1 MEPFTV
7 QLQQGNEETIEC
19 WDDDD
24 DLQCNEDIQFRTAS
38 SATSVTNCS
47 IRRSGHRDSISSRRS
62 ARSDLDSNAGG
73 DEDWQVQLLEND
85 DVANEEAIT
94 SAKKAGI
101 PLPSNVPKSALIGG
115 TIKRLGRKNPRKN
128 SADDWSEDVE
138 FPDSE
143 NMLKLKD
150 PKERAF
156 PETLRQI
163 NSAIN
168 STATSPVKT
177 SASPS
182 WDTDI
187 SGCLQSALTRLE
199 IFRDEND
206 ITDSQDVP
214 TIKVP
219 KARPS
224 QQTTPVNINPRSDKV
239 ENEIENF
246 DGDFELP
253 AGNLP
258 LKLSS
263 RKPNAENSSPFSED
277 LDLDWSEGSIGVRFG
292 GTARD
297 RRRSNPSSSVS
308 IASPSVSSCLTGESE
323 NDGLDGLIIPEEPL
337 DLETSLKKRQDSGS
351 TAVQPQP
358 VSDQNG
364 REPPADADDF
374 FSGIEIED
382 NNAFT
387 PGKLSL
393 NPNVKCKSELL
404 GSPARRSATTIT
416 FTNTSVSPKTRI
428 PRLSGHDRSHS
439 THLETV
445 SESGAPLSTFRRS
458 QSRIGG
464 HSSHSSV
471 SNQPIS
477 AAASASPTPSPSR
490 RLVGTRLPKDSLTSG
505 RVPAGKQLLKTK
517 RSMPTMRGIYQGASS
532 TQTHGPL
539 AYADSTSQPFVSTT
553 LPKAP
558 VDHLASESKPP
569 HRRTQAPF
577 IPAGASGNQS
587 HHATV
592 KSHRHARRANS
603 DNSGDI
609 FQSHRPVSRLVRLN
623 RTDHLDNNSLNDA
636 SPGAVASKRTLTKPA
651 HRRNFGDGTEL
662 ESFDDLPTSSSA
674 ESKFVKYPTGRGAP
688 RSLRS
693 RFNQGQTM
701 LPRVETPTQPP
712 TPVAA
717 PASTPRF
724 ARDTNA
730 SRNARE
736 QRIASMKLNLKSRE
750 TNSLPSLNANW
761 KSQTTSRLPSSSATL
776 KNKKGRSTAPGTK
789 PHLIKPMG
797 VGVQEAKCKLMQ
809 VITIGDILC
818 QSANLPPLAPFL
830 SR

>member
-7 QLQQGNEETIEC
+7 QLQQGDEETIEC

-115 TIKRLGRKNPRKN
+115 TIKRLGRRNPRKN

-150 PKERAF
+150 PKERTF

-182 WDTDI
+182 WDSDI
-187 SGCLQSALTRLE
+187 PGRLQSALTRLD

-206 ITDSQDVP
+206 IVDSQDVP

-224 QQTTPVNINPRSDKV
+224 QQTTPVNINPQSDKI
-239 ENEIENF
+239 EDEIENF

-253 AGNLP
+253 ADNLP
-258 LKLSS
+258 LRLSPRKL
-263 RKPNAENSSPFSED
+263 NAENSSPLSED

-351 TAVQPQP
+351 TAVQPQL

-387 PGKLSL
+387 PGRLSL

-458 QSRIGG
+458 QSRLGG

-471 SNQPIS
+471 SSQPIS
-477 AAASASPTPSPSR
+477 AATSTSPTPSPSR
-490 RLVGTRLPKDSLTSG
+490 RLVGTRLSKDSLTSG
-505 RVPAGKQLLKTK
+505 RVPAGKQLLKAK
-517 RSMPTMRGIYQGASS
+517 RSMPTMRGMYQGASS
-532 TQTHGPL
+532 TQTHSPL
-539 AYADSTSQPFVSTT
+539 AYADGTSQPFVSTT

-558 VDHLASESKPP
+558 VDHLASGSKPSN
-569 HRRTQAPF
+569 RRTHAPF

-592 KSHRHARRANS
+592 KSHRHARRTNS

-609 FQSHRPVSRLVRLN
+609 FQSQGPVSRLVRLN
-623 RTDHLDNNSLNDA
+623 RTDPLDNNGLNDT
-636 SPGAVASKRTLTKPA
+636 SPGALAAKRTLTKPA

-674 ESKFVKYPTGRGAP
+674 ESRFVKYPTGRGAP

-693 RFNQGQTM
+693 RLNQSQTM

-717 PASTPRF
+717 PPSTPRF

-736 QRIASMKLNLKSRE
+736 QRIASINLNLKSRE
-750 TNSLPSLNANW
+750 INSLPSLSANW

-776 KNKKGRSTAPGTK
+776 KNKKGRSIAPGTK

-797 VGVQEAKCKLMQ
+797 VGVQEAKCTLMP
-809 VITIGDILC
+809 VITVSDILF
-818 QSANLPPLAPFL
+818 QSANLPLLAPFL